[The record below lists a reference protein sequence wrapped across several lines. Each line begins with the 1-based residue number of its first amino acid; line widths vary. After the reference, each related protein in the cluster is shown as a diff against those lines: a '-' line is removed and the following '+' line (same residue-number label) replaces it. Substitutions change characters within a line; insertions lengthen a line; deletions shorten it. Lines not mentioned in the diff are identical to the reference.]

1 MHSHMQQPAY
11 EGNLLGEGVHTQAV
25 KQHTRGTKEVANRNE
40 VSVQGETT
48 NNKGRGTQR
57 QRENK
62 PACER
67 NTHTGSK
74 YAFKGGSGHTQT

>member
-11 EGNLLGEGVHTQAV
+11 KGNLLGEGVHTQAL
-25 KQHTRGTKEVANRNE
+25 KQHTRGAKEVANRNE

-57 QRENK
+57 
-62 PACER
+62 
-67 NTHTGSK
+67 
-74 YAFKGGSGHTQT
+74 

>member
-11 EGNLLGEGVHTQAV
+11 KGNLLGEGVHTQAV

-48 NNKGRGTQR
+48 NNKGAT
-57 QRENK
+57 ENK

-74 YAFKGGSGHTQT
+74 YAFKGGSEHTQT